1 MTDKKPYYI
10 TTAIAYA
17 NGAPHIGH
25 AYEFVVA
32 DFMARFKR
40 LSGHEVFF
48 QTGMDEFGQKI
59 AQTAEKQGLSPQELC
74 DRNAAT
80 FEDMTKNLCMSHDKF
95 IRTTSKAHQESV
107 QAIWKKLEANGDI
120 YLDKYAGWY
129 SVREEGYFDEK
140 ELVTDP
146 ETGLKLTP
154 NGTEVEWVEEESF
167 FFRLSAYEERLL
179 QYYEQ
184 SPQFIVP
191 DTRRNE
197 IVSFVKGGLRDLC
210 VSRTNFNWGVPV
222 PGHDAH
228 VMYVWLDALSNYI
241 SGLDYPDENNE
252 RFRKFWPAAD
262 HVVGKDIIRFHC
274 VYWPAFL
281 MAMDL
286 PLPETVFAHG
296 FINVAGKKMSK
307 SLGNVVAPDRLLEL
321 FGVDALRY
329 LLLRDIPSGQDGNY
343 AEDHAI
349 QRVNSDLSNG
359 LGNLAQRSLS
369 MIAKN
374 CDESL
379 PEPNTFTQEDIALLK
394 RAQEQT
400 LLSVCEKFDA
410 YRFHEALQE
419 IWKLVDEAN
428 GYVDAQAP
436 WALRKDDP
444 ERMKTVLYVLAET
457 VRCLGILIQPIMP
470 GAADKLLSQLGVD
483 AVLRSFDHLGDTY
496 ALKPGTPIPKP
507 QGVFP
512 RIEVEQAAE

>member
-1 MTDKKPYYI
+1 MSDKKPYYI

-25 AYEFVVA
+25 AYEFIVA

-40 LSGHEVFF
+40 LDGHDVFF

-59 AQTAEKQGLSPQELC
+59 AQTAEKQGISPQELC
-74 DRNAAT
+74 DRNAAI
-80 FEDMTKNLCMSHDKF
+80 FEDMTQKLEMSHDKF

-107 QAIWKKLEANGDI
+107 QAIWKRLEENGDI

-146 ETGLKLTP
+146 ATGQKLTP

-167 FFRLSAYEERLL
+167 FFKLSAYEERLL
-179 QYYEQ
+179 KYYE
-184 SPQFIVP
+184 SNPQFIVP
-191 DTRRNE
+191 ETRRNE
-197 IVSFVKGGLRDLC
+197 IVSFVKSGLRDLS

-241 SGLDYPDENNE
+241 SGIGYPDEKDA
-252 RFRKFWPAAD
+252 RFQKFWPAAD

-281 MAMDL
+281 MALNL

-307 SLGNVVAPDRLLEL
+307 SAGNVVAPDRLLEI
-321 FGVDALRY
+321 FGADSLRY

-359 LGNLAQRSLS
+359 LGNLAQRTLS

-374 CDESL
+374 CDEVL
-379 PEPNTFTQEDIALLK
+379 PEPNAFTEEDLALLD
-394 RAQEQT
+394 RAQLQT
-400 LLSVCEKFDA
+400 LKAVREKFEN

-436 WALRKDDP
+436 WTLKKEDP

-457 VRCLGILIQPIMP
+457 IRCLGLLIQPIMP
-470 GAADKLLSQLGVD
+470 TASDKILAQLGI
-483 AVLRSFDHLGDTY
+483 SKGDRYFTKLSSEY
-496 ALKPGTPIPKP
+496 ALKAGTPIPKP